1 MFGRA
6 SIAAPALALLLSAT
20 ARAQAPTITL
30 REAVSRALASHPDL
44 RAADADVAIARGELL
59 AARTFP
65 LNPSLFATFGPTVQ
79 ADTSVRNYELGVSQS
94 LELGGKRAAR
104 RAVADLRLTAALAR
118 RDRQRAVVAWR
129 VQRTFYLAIIAQQ
142 RASVAAEADSVGQAL
157 RAAAQDRLALGQA
170 TQLEL
175 NVAAAAAAR
184 DRRIRLDAERDRT
197 SSLIEFQSA
206 LGATP
211 VDAVVPSGTIPSF
224 ADGSASP
231 DSLIA
236 AALRQRTDLSAV
248 RSDQRAAEANVR
260 VARALWWPDP
270 SIGLSAGRGVDG
282 RAALFS
288 VAVPLPLWNN
298 GQGQR
303 AVAASAA
310 ERARTAQDSTERA
323 IAREVLDASQS
334 YRSAIASLAASDT
347 EIINRLTENLTLAR
361 ESFEAGKISLYTY
374 NIIRRDL
381 VEARLSY
388 LDALADTVNRRYALA
403 LAVGEPWE

>member
-6 SIAAPALALLLSAT
+6 SIAAPALALLFSAA

-30 REAVSRALASHPDL
+30 REAISRSLATHPDL

-59 AARTFP
+59 TARTLP
-65 LNPSLFATFGPTVQ
+65 LNPSLFATFGPAVR
-79 ADTSVRNYELGVSQS
+79 ADTSAKNYQLGISQS

-104 RAVADLRLTAALAR
+104 RSVAELRLVAAEAR

-129 VQRTFYLAIIAQQ
+129 VYRAFYLTLIAQQ
-142 RASVAAEADSVGQAL
+142 RGAVAAEADSVGQAL
-157 RAAAQDRLALGQA
+157 RSAAQDRLALGQA

-184 DRRIRLDAERDRT
+184 DRRIRLDAERDRM

-206 LGATP
+206 LGARPT
-211 VDAVVPSGTIPSF
+211 DAVVPSGTIPRF
-224 ADGSASP
+224 AVGSASS
-231 DSLIA
+231 DSLIG
-236 AALRQRTDLSAV
+236 AALQQRADLAAV
-248 RSDQRAAEANVR
+248 RSDQRVADANVR

-270 SIGLSAGRGVDG
+270 SIGVSTGHEEDSRLT
-282 RAALFS
+282 LFS
-288 VAVPLPLWNN
+288 LSVPLPLWNS
-298 GQGQR
+298 GRGQR
-303 AVAASAA
+303 AVAAGAV

-334 YRSAIASLAASDT
+334 YRSAIASLAAFDT
-347 EIINRLTENLTLAR
+347 EIINRLSENLALAR